1 LSSGCRP
8 YLCSTG
14 TCTSN
19 ACTSTCSDA
28 SAYSP
33 YKGSSAYSVSGV
45 TNIMLEVYN
54 NGPIVATYSVCQ
66 SFYTYF
72 SSSSNIPYAYTTQC
86 STSSSDYV
94 GGHAVTIV
102 GWGTDP
108 KGVSYWLVA
117 NSWNTYWGDKGYF
130 KIQRGVN
137 LCGFEGGVSALMYN
151 SPSGKRMMFT
161 DESALSKRDSLGN
174 ITGAPV
180 TFDPSSGAGVDVVND
195 AAQFILDAY
204 YNPGTN
210 SDGKRSAE
218 SYGQLTDHVVR
229 AAAGGV
235 VTTYSGQSVS
245 AINSAT
251 TQPVAGQSVSVEL
264 VSSSGDTLSGTV
276 SYNVADGT
284 GALAGS
290 IAASSAASGS
300 SSGLSTGAIIGI
312 AVGGSVG
319 LLLVVALVTAGVV
332 GAGVLIY
339 KLVKSKDDNSYEME
353 EAAPVEEEGMS
364 KEPRSRH
371 SWRRMHRRGP
381 MFHSITGRSPPVS
394 RVAPEKNNTGPTTP
408 IGV

>member
-1 LSSGCRP
+1 
-8 YLCSTG
+8 
-14 TCTSN
+14 
-19 ACTSTCSDA
+19 
-28 SAYSP
+28 
-33 YKGSSAYSVSGV
+33 
-45 TNIMLEVYN
+45 
-54 NGPIVATYSVCQ
+54 
-66 SFYTYF
+66 
-72 SSSSNIPYAYTTQC
+72 
-86 STSSSDYV
+86 
-94 GGHAVTIV
+94 VTIV

-108 KGVSYWLVA
+108 KGVNYWLVA

-161 DESALSKRDSLGN
+161 DDEPALSKRDALGN

-180 TFDPSSGAGVDVVND
+180 TFDPSSGAGADVVND
-195 AAQFILDAY
+195 AAQFILDSY

-210 SDGKRSAE
+210 SDGKRSSAE
-218 SYGQLTDHVVR
+218 SKEQLTDHVVR
-229 AAAGGV
+229 AAEGGV
-235 VTTYSGQSVS
+235 VTTYSGQTVS

-290 IAASSAASGS
+290 IAASSASAGS

-312 AVGGSVG
+312 AVGGSLG
-319 LLLVVALVTAGVV
+319 LLGVVALVTAGVV

-339 KLVKSKDDNSYEME
+339 KLVKSKNDNSYEME
-353 EAAPVEEEGMS
+353 EAASPVEEEGMS

-381 MFHSITGRSPPVS
+381 MFHSITGRSPPVG
-394 RVAPEKNNTGPTTP
+394 RVADKCTNTGPTTP